1 MNANATKTVLK
12 AVSTNGAP
20 RQFAFY
26 TVTFESGASEWTAHW
41 GRIGTK
47 GRERVYRERNGAAA
61 RFAAEDRFY
70 SKIAKGYRKVDA

>member
-1 MNANATKTVLK
+1 MNSTTQKTTLK

-26 TVTFESGASEWTAHW
+26 TVTFTPGESEWTAHW

-47 GRERVYRERNGAAA
+47 GQKRTYRTGSWAARER
-61 RFAAEDRFY
+61 FA
-70 SKIAKGYRKVDA
+70 SKIAKGYRRVES